1 MRILVIDNHDS
12 FVFNLVHYLE
22 GFGHEITVKRPIQI
36 EEIKIH
42 NFDKI
47 LLSPGPGLPEQSGE
61 LMKAIDLWH
70 QKKPILGVCLGH
82 QALAIYFGAELENLA
97 TVTHG
102 VTSRIYTTE
111 HSKVLF
117 SNLPKNLDV
126 GRYHSWVV
134 KSKTL
139 PNQLLCTAT
148 DKTGLVMAFRHQSL
162 PIYGIQFHPES
173 ILTSKGHTIIE
184 NWLKS

>member
-1 MRILVIDNHDS
+1 
-12 FVFNLVHYLE
+12 
-22 GFGHEITVKRPIQI
+22 
-36 EEIKIH
+36 
-42 NFDKI
+42 
-47 LLSPGPGLPEQSGE
+47 
-61 LMKAIDLWH
+61 
-70 QKKPILGVCLGH
+70 
-82 QALAIYFGAELENLA
+82 
-97 TVTHG
+97 

-148 DKTGLVMAFRHQSL
+148 DKTGLVMAFRHNSL

-173 ILTSKGHTIIE
+173 ILTDHGHTIIE